1 MAEETNPLLGG
12 DPFAALNMS
21 PGTYDPTAWTREN
34 LGTLAPVIPSG
45 KPATVDIGNQI
56 AGNFSTGPN
65 PGAKG
70 QGGTLDFVNA
80 GSELLGQTQLWSN
93 PNELYGKAYNYG
105 AGIYGANFERYYN
118 HPKYKQLSYNPL
130 RNNEAIYNANS
141 SWWDDFS
148 RMTSSFVPLFGAGFK
163 SMYDFGSKDTSRIFE
178 NAMATG
184 MTSKGGV
191 GGFFTNLTLNA
202 GFTMG
207 IATEMLAE
215 NFASLAIGN
224 VMQKISTPLKT
235 IAKAKELYTLQKA
248 FDQEK
253 VLGGLRAGIT
263 GVYKEKAAAKE
274 IYDLA
279 QKPSMLSKVLPFQ
292 NTATFF
298 KDLYAGQNGYDKLGD
313 LAKLSKGFG
322 EFYKDLREINLV
334 YSESTLEGEMYRNE
348 KTRDKID
355 EFYTQNNRMPTAE
368 EVDDI
373 YNNVNS
379 GSFAVALANIP
390 AIYLTNKIVFDNIL
404 TGFKPPSVIGQELLE
419 GSARTLGRNAN
430 WKLGDEVYNF
440 LKTDAKGKTA
450 KFLLES
456 PFLPWSKKYML
467 GNLSE
472 GLQESTQDIIPRA
485 VETYFNDVH
494 KDPASA
500 GFYSA
505 LAAVG
510 SSTKNQFSM
519 QGLETFASGYLMGS
533 IVQPYGEL
541 MTSPFWAP
549 QKYKEYTDPEAVAKM
564 QQKQQESEN
573 QIANAVN
580 TILRNPIAYFD
591 KNVDHALRVKGI
603 ASEQNKAMQD
613 GNQKAYQDAKN
624 DLSLQHMLH
633 VARAGKMEL
642 VTEQFDA
649 LLGMDDTELSQAMNE
664 SDTSKASDMRTR
676 IQDAKDFAI
685 DFQKRF
691 NFWTQKL
698 PNPFNPRAYKL
709 DDDPEAYMETLQQS
723 IGWEKAV
730 EDVIL
735 SHEHF
740 DKTLQRMES
749 LYNELGQSK
758 LLKNATAADMNV
770 LLDSALSKS
779 EMEVLQREI
788 DVLELGTPEQK
799 KEAAKKK
806 LRLEA
811 LNDWNN
817 LRFAYDK
824 AYEESRKMIAE
835 AEKNAYA
842 YAAGSIVEHASTKE
856 RLEIESSDQNTV
868 TAIDTSGNRMVY
880 NKKDLGPVI
889 LTKEANARMVEA
901 NKNLNTGWKNY
912 ISVLMDVYDDNMIND
927 EANTNAFVKIRDH
940 FSLQQES
947 KNLNRT
953 INMLSNPEMF
963 MEHARRIS
971 LAAKARTENFAE
983 IIKDSRRK
991 LTETYGDNEFLND
1004 LFDLRITIDPDDAQ
1018 AVIVRADFSN
1028 VTFYDM
1034 VTAKPID
1041 EKDERYAKVKEAV
1054 RKYQL
1059 FKGVIKE
1066 QTAGKAAAKP
1076 AQPAAQ
1082 PAAAPKPTVTPY
1094 TPEVETKL
1102 KELIRNTIAE
1112 AKANG
1117 DVITLT
1123 EDLNDPVTKEWIRT
1137 NSSAQGIINAGKAP
1151 APAPAAAPKGPVKPA
1166 KDFKNKPVPSGLQP
1180 LRGIFE
1186 AEVFQ
1191 LSPDQKTYENQD
1203 GSKKAARVSDLKKN
1217 EYENGNKTIEALSQ
1231 SRGNTID
1238 EALRAFVDGDLKLE
1252 RAANGE
1258 LTKGAIKELKDF
1270 ITQMHEEELK
1280 GDPSKMQVKLTD
1292 KAIKD
1297 LAVRVIRIKETFEK
1311 AGYKLHT
1318 NIPTLWGYLNT
1329 VDGEK
1334 LYAGTVD
1341 LLAEKDGKFY
1351 VIDLKSNSPAIS
1363 RRSESG
1369 VKRYREAD
1377 TLQLMTYTELVRQRT
1392 GEDIAGIFI
1401 LPLTVEHSADYG
1413 TVTSIDMDI
1422 DDSVADDTS
1431 FDAMVIPIDM
1441 TKDVYE
1447 LDKGGRK
1454 VLVRPSEKV
1463 AAEPIG
1469 GPESYKGIEIVESD
1483 TIKTATGEHGA
1494 AQYDRANNRIIINRR
1509 LLKAKF
1515 DEKAWTKP
1523 RRQTDGS
1530 YATAF
1535 PEKTFTTY
1543 EQWEKFVI
1551 EHEYQHSL
1559 LTHEQFDNEIKA
1571 KTDIGKYEDEINRRA
1586 LDELGIKLAPA
1597 PAAPVSNVEANKQ
1610 KIADLRAEEQA
1621 EYVAMS
1627 DPNDAVERQKIY
1639 DKYDKL
1645 ISPLLA
1651 AVPAGP
1657 VTKKDTFVEELD
1669 GISEINQ
1676 FNTFFDRV
1684 MSELEDSVEIF
1695 LAKYNTDLA
1704 TLGEKLLNK
1713 RKQLIYNVFKE
1724 DLAPGMEV
1732 MYNDGSK
1739 KGFMKIQTITNTTMT
1754 LVDPSGENP
1763 VSLPLSDIKKYI
1775 EFIKKPGMENLDPAD
1790 GVIAP
1795 LDPEVQQKADDTAK
1809 GAQEAFTDANIKNI
1823 VENKKSFSEAK
1834 NSFKDSVKRCNT
1846 KGK

>member
-1 MAEETNPLLGG
+1 MAEETNPLFGG
-12 DPFAALNMS
+12 DTFSALNMNS
-21 PGTYDPTAWTREN
+21 GVYDPTAWTREK
-34 LGTLAPVIPSG
+34 LGTLAPVIPNG

-65 PGAKG
+65 PGTKS

-80 GSELLGQTQLWSN
+80 ANQLLGQPQLWAN
-93 PNELYGKAYNYG
+93 PNELYGKPYNYG

-118 HPKYKQLSYNPL
+118 HPKFKQLNYNPL
-130 RNNEAIYNANS
+130 RDNEAVYNANS

-163 SMYDFGSKDTSRIFE
+163 SMYDFGSKDTSRIYE

-184 MTSKGGV
+184 MTSKGGI

-224 VMQKISTPLKT
+224 VMTKISTPLKT
-235 IAKAKELYTLQKA
+235 AAKAKELYSLQKA
-248 FDQEK
+248 YDQEK

-263 GVYKEKAAAKE
+263 GLYKEKNAAKE
-274 IYDLA
+274 IYDLS
-279 QKPSMLSKVLPFQ
+279 QKPGRLSKAINFISPFG
-292 NTATFF
+292 NTTQFF

-322 EFYKDLREINLV
+322 EFYKDIREINLV
-334 YSESTLEGEMYRNE
+334 FSESTLEGEMYRNE

-355 EFYTQNNRMPTAE
+355 EFYTRNNRMPTPE
-368 EVDDI
+368 EADQI
-373 YNNVNS
+373 YNDVNS
-379 GSFAVALANIP
+379 GSFAVSLINAP

-404 TGFKPPSVIGQELLE
+404 RGFKPPSVIGQELLE

-430 WKLGDEVYNF
+430 WKLGDEVYDF
-440 LKTDAKGKTA
+440 LKTDSKGKMA

-472 GLQESTQDIIPRA
+472 GLQESFQDIIPNA
-485 VETYFNDVH
+485 TDQYFNGVH

-519 QGLETFASGYLMGS
+519 RGLETFASGYLMGS
-533 IVQPYGEL
+533 IVQPYGRL

-549 QKYKEYTDPEAVAKM
+549 QKYKEFTDPESVSKL
-564 QQKQQESEN
+564 QQNQQESEN

-580 TILRNPIAYFD
+580 TILRDPLAYFD
-591 KNVDHALRVKGI
+591 KNVDHALRVKAV
-603 ASEQNKAMQD
+603 ASEQNKAMQE
-613 GNQKAYQDAKN
+613 GNQKAFQDAKN
-624 DLSLQHMLH
+624 DLSLRHMLH
-633 VARAGKMEL
+633 VARSGKMEL

-649 LLGMDDTELSQAMNE
+649 LLSMDDTELSQAMNE
-664 SDTSKASDMRTR
+664 SDTTKVTEIRNR
-676 IQDAKDFAI
+676 LQDAKSFAI
-685 DFQKRF
+685 DFQRRF
-691 NFWTQKL
+691 NFWTEKL

-709 DDDPEAYMETLQQS
+709 DEDPEAYFETLNQS

-740 DKTLQRMES
+740 DKTLERMEG
-749 LYNELGQSK
+749 LYNEVGQSK
-758 LLKNATAADMNV
+758 LLKNATASDMNV
-770 LLDSALSKS
+770 LLDSTLSKS
-779 EMEVLQREI
+779 EIEVLEREI
-788 DVLELGTPEQK
+788 DVLQSGTPEQK

-806 LRLEA
+806 LKLDS
-811 LNDWNN
+811 LKDWNN
-817 LRFAYDK
+817 LKLAYDK
-824 AYEESRKMIAE
+824 AYEQSRKMIAE
-835 AEKNAYA
+835 AEKNAFA
-842 YAAGSIVEHASTKE
+842 YSPGSIVEHSATKE
-856 RLEIESSDQNTV
+856 RLEVESSDANSI
-868 TAIDTSGNRMVY
+868 TAIDSSGNRMVY
-880 NKKDLGPVI
+880 NKKDIGPVI
-889 LTKEANARMVEA
+889 LTKEANNNMVDA
-901 NKNLNTGWKNY
+901 NRKLHEGWKNY
-912 ISVLMDVYDDNMIND
+912 ISTLMDVYDDNMINE

-940 FSLQQES
+940 FSLQQEA

-971 LAAKARTENFAE
+971 VAAKLRTENFAE
-983 IIKDSRRK
+983 IIKDSKRK
-991 LTETYGDNEFLND
+991 LTEKYGDNQFLND

-1018 AVIVRADFSN
+1018 SAIVKADFTN

-1041 EKDERYAKVKEAV
+1041 EKDERYTKLKEAV
-1054 RKYQL
+1054 RKYQM

-1066 QTAGKAAAKP
+1066 QTAGKPAPKP

-1082 PAAAPKPTVTPY
+1082 QAPAQQKVSVSPY
-1094 TPEVETKL
+1094 TPEVEAKL
-1102 KELIRNTIAE
+1102 KELIRNTIQE

-1123 EDLNDPVTKEWIRT
+1123 EDLNDPVTKQWVLT
-1137 NSSAQGIINAGKAP
+1137 NSSAQAIIKAGKTP

-1166 KDFKNKPVPSGLQP
+1166 KDWKNKPVPAGLQP
-1180 LRGIFE
+1180 LKGIFE
-1186 AEVFQ
+1186 SEVFQ
-1191 LSPDQKTYENQD
+1191 LSPDQSTYENQD

-1217 EYENGNKTIEALSQ
+1217 EYKDGNKTIEALSQ

-1238 EALRAFVDGDLKLE
+1238 EALRAFVDGDIKLE

-1258 LTKGAIKELKDF
+1258 LTKAAVTELKDF
-1270 ITQMHEEELK
+1270 IARLQEQELK
-1280 GDPSKMQVKLTD
+1280 ADPSKKQVKLTD

-1329 VDGEK
+1329 KDGEE
-1334 LYAGTVD
+1334 LFAGTVD
-1341 LLAEKDGKFY
+1341 LMAEKDGKFY
-1351 VIDLKSNSPAIS
+1351 IIDLKSNSPAMS

-1369 VKRYREAD
+1369 IKRYREAD
-1377 TLQLMTYTELVRQRT
+1377 TLQLMTYVELTRQRS
-1392 GEDIAGIFI
+1392 GQDIAGVFI
-1401 LPLTVEHSADYG
+1401 LPLTAEHSADYG

-1422 DDSVADDTS
+1422 DETVADETS
-1431 FDAMVIPIDM
+1431 FEAMTIPIDM
-1441 TKDVYE
+1441 SQDVYE
-1447 LDKGGRK
+1447 LDKGAK
-1454 VLVRPSEKV
+1454 KMLVRPSEKV
-1463 AAEPIG
+1463 AEEPVG
-1469 GPESYKGIEIVESD
+1469 GAQSYKGIEIIESD
-1483 TIKTATGEHGA
+1483 AIKTATGEHGA
-1494 AQYDRANNRIIINRR
+1494 AKYDRANNKIILNRKF
-1509 LLKAKF
+1509 LKTKF

-1523 RRQTDGS
+1523 RKQADGS
-1530 YATAF
+1530 FATAL
-1535 PEKTFTTY
+1535 PENTFKTY
-1543 EQWEKFVI
+1543 EEWENFVI

-1559 LTHEQFDNEIKA
+1559 LSHQQFDNEIKTN
-1571 KTDIGKYEDEINRRA
+1571 TDIGQYEDEINRRA
-1586 LDELGIKLAPA
+1586 LKELGIKIQ
-1597 PAAPVSNVEANKQ
+1597 AAPSQ
-1610 KIADLRAEEQA
+1610 KTEPSASE
-1621 EYVAMS
+1621 
-1627 DPNDAVERQKIY
+1627 
-1639 DKYDKL
+1639 
-1645 ISPLLA
+1645 
-1651 AVPAGP
+1651 P
-1657 VTKKDTFVEELD
+1657 VTQTDRFVEELD
-1669 GISEINQ
+1669 KIENIND
-1676 FNTFFDRV
+1676 FNTFFDRA

-1713 RKQLIYNVFKE
+1713 KKQLIYNIFRE
-1724 DLAPGMEV
+1724 DLQPGTEV

-1739 KGFMKIQTITNTTMT
+1739 KGFMKIQSISNTTMV

-1763 VSLPLSDIKKYI
+1763 VSLPLNELKKYI

-1790 GVIAP
+1790 GAIAP
-1795 LDPEVQQKADDTAK
+1795 LDPEVQQKADETSK

-1823 VENKKSFSEAK
+1823 VENNKSFSEAK
-1834 NSFKDSVKRCNT
+1834 NSFRDSVKRCNT